1 LTRLGGSGPI
11 ADEMAITLP
20 TQSFVALAAVA
31 WADGRLTRPEATAL
45 VDAAKKHG
53 LEGEDLAAVEQSTKT
68 QVAISAFD
76 PEGLGVW
83 DRVVTYAL
91 ASWLARLDGVQSTG
105 ESAALAT
112 LGDRLALDEHVRVR
126 AAGAALDIAVLP
138 EGGRPDRYDFAKLVE
153 RLREKLPQ
161 LAKS

>member
-1 LTRLGGSGPI
+1 
-11 ADEMAITLP
+11 MAISLP

-53 LEGEDLAAVEQSTKT
+53 LEGEDLAEVERSTKT
-68 QVAISAFD
+68 AVAVDAFD
-76 PEGLGVW
+76 PGGMSRW

-105 ESAALAT
+105 ESEVLGK
-112 LGDRLALDEHVRVR
+112 LGDRLALDEGIRTR
-126 AAGAALDIAVLP
+126 AAGAAFDIAVLP

-161 LAKS
+161 LASG